1 MVGKDEP
8 DAMDRIHTFGT
19 DEEVPVIVNDMLK
32 DMLPIAPAE
41 PGLETLTTLAILLKW
56 RYDVEPSML
65 FMDYAYSTNSIRDML
80 KSLVNQGIVHEN
92 DWPFLKELRGEEPG
106 EDVAQKL
113 VNLNVVYTRLFP
125 NVQQLKLCQKAGK
138 PFLFVIEQELVL
150 GVGYDDA
157 KEEFLVCCAQ
167 SDDDKDT
174 TFYMPYDHPSYQD
187 SDFWFLE

>member
-1 MVGKDEP
+1 MDNDAP

-19 DEEVPVIVNDMLK
+19 HEELPVIVNDMLK

-56 RYDVEPSML
+56 RYDFEPSIL

-80 KSLVNQGIVHEN
+80 KSLVNRGVVHDN
-92 DWPFLKELRGEEPG
+92 DWPFLRGVEPD
-106 EDVAQKL
+106 EDVVQKL
-113 VNLNVVYTRLFP
+113 FHFNIVYTRVLP
-125 NVQQLKLCQKAGK
+125 NVQQLKLCLKAGK
-138 PFLFVIEQELVL
+138 PFLFVLDQELVL

-157 KEEFLVCCAQ
+157 KQEFLVCCAQ
-167 SDDDKDT
+167 SDDDKDN
-174 TFYMPYDHPSYQD
+174 TFFMPYDHPSYQE